1 MIDNYFDDQKLLIEE
16 INASKNRI
24 QELEQDN
31 ERFTGIEEYMSN
43 LQEELKTYQEE
54 LQASQIQ
61 NADSEKCISELTE
74 RNESLFVM
82 MLVI

>member
-1 MIDNYFDDQKLLIEE
+1 MIDNYYDDQKLLIEE